1 MQKHQHELRDGPLTL
16 TAESWIQRIVDAHQQ
31 PPSPATNPPP
41 TLIFVAG
48 DRSQVG
54 KSSSCLGL
62 LGTLHEQLGYA
73 AHELAYIKPATQ
85 CEGTQLITRYCEEKG
100 IAHVGIGPVVFFSGF
115 TRSFLQ
121 GEQGTT
127 EDLLCSIQMS
137 VTNLSV
143 GKKIVLVDGKK
154 Y

>member
-1 MQKHQHELRDGPLTL
+1 MITF
-16 TAESWIQRIVDAHQQ
+16 TADTWIQRIVDAQQ
-31 PPSPATNPPP
+31 EPASRPP

-62 LGTLHEQLGYA
+62 LGTLHEKLGYKS
-73 AHELAYIKPATQ
+73 EDLAYIKPVTQ

-127 EDLLCSIQMS
+127 DDLLRTIQKS
-137 VTNLSV
+137 VENLSRE
-143 GKKIVLVDGKK
+143 KKIVIVDGVG
-154 Y
+154 YPAVGR